1 MSATSYNDIV
11 DQSDLILFC
20 GLICCGDF
28 FYLNKECCGCSGKC
42 ECCCIREAYCCKI
55 GKCYPIGCCEA
66 KDTLCSC
73 GLGCY
78 ECSYIEP
85 TTFMKYQ
92 SQFCCCVERCAIPND
107 DEVPMVCACCGL
119 ACYPGFGCYE
129 KMSTLQGELP
139 KAPVYQERPIA
150 QVDEGEGL
158 GTAQGRPKAPVYQER
173 PKAQV
178 DEGEGLGTAQ
188 GRPKVPVDQNQGLG
202 NSQGLPQAN
211 VQKQII
217 EIHSSIN
224 VN

>member
-1 MSATSYNDIV
+1 MSAKTHNDIV

-73 GLGCY
+73 GLGFYQCA
-78 ECSYIEP
+78 YIEP
-85 TTFMKYQ
+85 TTFMKCQ
-92 SQFCCCVERCAIPND
+92 SQFCCYVEQCAIPSD

-129 KMSTLQGELP
+129 KMSTLRGEGP
-139 KAPVYQERPIA
+139 KAPGYQG
-150 QVDEGEGL
+150 QDM
-158 GTAQGRPKAPVYQER
+158 GTSQGRPKAPVYQG
-173 PKAQV
+173 Q
-178 DEGEGLGTAQ
+178 GLGTSQ
-188 GRPKVPVDQNQGLG
+188 GRPKAPVDQDQGLG
-202 NSQGLPQAN
+202 TSQGCPEAN
-211 VQKQII
+211 VHKQII
-217 EIHSSIN
+217 EIHSAIN
-224 VN
+224 VK

>member
-129 KMSTLQGELP
+129 KMTTLRGEHP
-139 KAPVYQERPIA
+139 KTQVYQG
-150 QVDEGEGL
+150 QDL
-158 GTAQGRPKAPVYQER
+158 GTSQGRPKAR
-173 PKAQV
+173 V
-178 DEGEGLGTAQ
+178 DQTEGLGTSQ
-188 GRPKVPVDQNQGLG
+188 GRPKVPVYQNQGLG
-202 NSQGLPQAN
+202 SSQGRPQVN

-217 EIHSSIN
+217 EIHSAIN